1 MTLKK
6 CILTIFSI
14 ATLSLPM
21 AAQLEFPG
29 QTHPSIHVAPAASTG
44 LEGIY
49 VIFDGNIPGSAATYR
64 PSGSSPANSV
74 KWSWFDER
82 GGGFATPLP
91 STQTSALSSV
101 SLSNI
106 PGLATSQGRGII
118 VEYEGRQH
126 CYWLVN
132 YRNVECILDG
142 LSIAPEQDCGRAAL
156 LLDGSAAPI
165 TFYTVNG
172 VPQTLSREMELKYY
186 TQRYN
191 EESQSYE
198 TYLKTVLLDHASG
211 TIRTDAPLCST
222 DFTLT
227 VDRFLRQWG
236 LDDEIVSPMTD
247 AIAVDAVTTAIE
259 SKHNFDN
266 EQRDDKGAMGG
277 SGPVEVSFSATVS
290 DAAIYREWQFTSDPT
305 FDKIDLRIR
314 ELEVDHT
321 FSSNGTTYV
330 RFIAA
335 NDDNSCEYISE
346 TYQVYVGES
355 KLDCPNAFS
364 PGASEGV
371 NDEWKVSY
379 KSIIDFD
386 CHIFNRWGQEM
397 IHLTHP
403 SQSWDGRYRGKL
415 VPSGTYYYVIKATG
429 SDGQQY
435 KLGGDINIINY
446 RDKGTFTNKTPAE

>member
-6 CILTIFSI
+6 YILALFSI
-14 ATLSLPM
+14 AFLHLP
-21 AAQLEFPG
+21 AAELDFAG
-29 QTHPSIHVAPAASTG
+29 QSSHSPIAITPAASTG

-49 VIFDGNIPGSAATYR
+49 VIFDGNLPGATATYR
-64 PSGSSPANSV
+64 PTGSSPASTV

-82 GGGFATPLP
+82 GGGHATLLP
-91 STQTSALSSV
+91 SSSASNISHIDLK
-101 SLSNI
+101 NI
-106 PGLATSQGRGII
+106 PGFETSQGRGVI

-165 TFYTVNG
+165 TFYTING

-186 TQRYN
+186 TLRYN
-191 EESQSYE
+191 EESQAYE
-198 TYLKTVLLDHASG
+198 TYLKTVLLDHADG

-236 LDDEIVSPMTD
+236 LDDEVVSPMMD
-247 AIAVDAVTTAIE
+247 AIAVDAVTSAIE
-259 SKHNFDN
+259 SERKIDN
-266 EQRDDKGAMGG
+266 EQREEKAAMGG
-277 SGPVEVSFSATVS
+277 SGPVEVSFSAAVT
-290 DAAIYREWQFTSDPT
+290 DAAVYREWQFTSDPS
-305 FDKIDLRIR
+305 FDNIDLRIR
-314 ELEVDHT
+314 ELDVEHT
-321 FSSNGTTYV
+321 FTANGTTYI

-335 NDDNSCEYISE
+335 NDDNTCEYISE

-403 SQSWDGRYRGKL
+403 SQGWDGRYKGKL